1 MQFKLNFQVFSAL
14 ILSQLQFIHAA
25 ANPLIANPSNQGQGS
40 LSNEESLSVTT
51 EGIDKILEGL
61 TQSQQNIQSLRDPP
75 RAFFTNEFTYQTQ
88 PSQTF
93 QSHVDS
99 CLDRGGFLLYDPTQL
114 RNIPD
119 PPAEILIATFNTRLL
134 LGQSIQQ
141 AVEHTSKHASDCSLI
156 SDVDQSGGY
165 QSTSSGCQTK
175 QAQAICLYSTD
186 SVDRETYQ
194 QHKYVSEIF
203 PLLVVSISD
212 NLKVVKQNLVVSSLT
227 INDIGATLIAAGQVS
242 LKLEKLT
249 KAYPLRFN
257 LIFDAMIL
265 DQYVV
270 QMMWLVHQTNV
281 KALELHQAQSPE
293 KELLKTAQTQINDQ
307 LHSLI
312 SQYRELAARADRLSR
327 SAVKIAQLEQQVQQ
341 LSTKQTNFE
350 ISLKQISLHNVS
362 EQIEQRRLSNVI
374 KQEDEDEE
382 DSGLSDIDFESI
394 QIDDLKLLKSQLE
407 DLDLPTIVNQSIQVW
422 PFNHQIQLSTYY
434 KFSFINFYCA
444 VAYAWI
450 MLASFMYTCIAARM
464 RKKEVNFL
472 RREID
477 SLRDQRN
484 QFNRPKLRTKRH
496 SQPKDSQKPLL
507 PQNLPKRTD
516 LYNALAH
523 QEGP

>member
-1 MQFKLNFQVFSAL
+1 M
-14 ILSQLQFIHAA
+14 
-25 ANPLIANPSNQGQGS
+25 
-40 LSNEESLSVTT
+40 
-51 EGIDKILEGL
+51 
-61 TQSQQNIQSLRDPP
+61 
-75 RAFFTNEFTYQTQ
+75 
-88 PSQTF
+88 
-93 QSHVDS
+93 
-99 CLDRGGFLLYDPTQL
+99 
-114 RNIPD
+114 
-119 PPAEILIATFNTRLL
+119 
-134 LGQSIQQ
+134 
-141 AVEHTSKHASDCSLI
+141 
-156 SDVDQSGGY
+156 
-165 QSTSSGCQTK
+165 
-175 QAQAICLYSTD
+175 
-186 SVDRETYQ
+186 
-194 QHKYVSEIF
+194 
-203 PLLVVSISD
+203 
-212 NLKVVKQNLVVSSLT
+212 
-227 INDIGATLIAAGQVS
+227 
-242 LKLEKLT
+242 
-249 KAYPLRFN
+249 
-257 LIFDAMIL
+257 
-265 DQYVV
+265 
-270 QMMWLVHQTNV
+270 
-281 KALELHQAQSPE
+281 
-293 KELLKTAQTQINDQ
+293 
-307 LHSLI
+307 
-312 SQYRELAARADRLSR
+312 
-327 SAVKIAQLEQQVQQ
+327 EQQVQQ

-374 KQEDEDEE
+374 KHEDEDEE